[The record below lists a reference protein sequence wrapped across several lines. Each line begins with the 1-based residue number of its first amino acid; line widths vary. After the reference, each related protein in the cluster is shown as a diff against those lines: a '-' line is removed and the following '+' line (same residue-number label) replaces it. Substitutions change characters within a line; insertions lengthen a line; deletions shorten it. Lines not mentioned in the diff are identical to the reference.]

1 MICRSKP
8 PREYEVPDT
17 INFDSITWNDG
28 MLENAEKR
36 IHPTERGALA
46 LYSEAVTTV
55 PELLELE

>member
-1 MICRSKP
+1 M
-8 PREYEVPDT
+8 PDT
-17 INFDSITWNDG
+17 IKFDSITWYDG